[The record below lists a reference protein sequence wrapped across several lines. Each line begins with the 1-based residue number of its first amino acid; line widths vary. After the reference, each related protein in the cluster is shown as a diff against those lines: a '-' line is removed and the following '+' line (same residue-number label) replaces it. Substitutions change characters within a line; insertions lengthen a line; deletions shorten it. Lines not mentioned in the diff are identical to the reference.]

1 MFPVLFTIGKIPVS
15 SFGVFLSLGFL
26 LGVFLI
32 WRISRAW
39 DLDEEKILDLTLFT
53 FLGGLIGARIY
64 FVIEHF
70 QVFSQ
75 NLPGIFFFNKI
86 PGFSFWGA
94 VLGGWLMLFFLV
106 KDKRWDFWMISDI
119 AAIGFLG
126 GLILSDIG
134 CFLGGC
140 SVGIRSD
147 LFLAVNMVGVLGKRF
162 PIQAVE
168 AFFLFL
174 ALLSLR
180 GILPQQDP
188 VAFLPRLQ
196 RM

>member
-106 KDKRWDFWMISDI
+106 KGLLPAVHNENF
-119 AAIGFLG
+119 
-126 GLILSDIG
+126 LILA
-134 CFLGGC
+134 L
-140 SVGIRSD
+140 VA
-147 LFLAVNMVGVLGKRF
+147 LFLSLYL
-162 PIQAVE
+162 VE
-168 AFFLFL
+168 FQLLLFFLIAVFL
-174 ALLSLR
+174 FRLLKV
-180 GILPQQDP
+180 I
-188 VAFLPRLQ
+188 
-196 RM
+196 